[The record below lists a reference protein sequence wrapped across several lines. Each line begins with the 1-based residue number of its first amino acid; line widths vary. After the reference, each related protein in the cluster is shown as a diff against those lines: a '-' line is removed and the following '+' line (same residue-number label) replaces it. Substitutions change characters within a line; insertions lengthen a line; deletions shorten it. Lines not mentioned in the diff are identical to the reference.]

1 MTLDPSAIG
10 SRGEPRMIS
19 WSHKDVLL
27 YAVGI
32 GAGHED
38 LAFSTEHAI
47 GLPPQVYPTF
57 GVVAGS
63 DQKTPGMT
71 ALSRIGTYELG
82 AVVHGAHLLENHRP
96 IPLEGTAVVED
107 EVVSMYDKGNASVV
121 TVEERARLE
130 SGEALWT
137 SRMTVFIRGLG
148 GWGGERGP
156 AAERVVVPDRQPDHR
171 VEVPTGRDQ
180 AYVYRLSGDRNPLH
194 VDPVF
199 AQQAGF
205 DQPIL
210 HGLCTY
216 GITARV
222 ALRAVLA
229 DDVTRWRGFG
239 GRFSAPVF
247 PGETLTVSIWER
259 DDAGAVFT
267 TSVGDRVVLADGV
280 LTVGQ
285 PVGQSR

>member
-1 MTLDPSAIG
+1 MTLDPAAVG
-10 SRGEPRMIS
+10 SRGGPRHIS
-19 WSHKDVLL
+19 WTHKDVLL

-47 GLPPQVYPTF
+47 GAPPRVYPTF

-63 DQKTPGMT
+63 EQMTPGMN
-71 ALSRIGTYELG
+71 ALGRIGTYELG
-82 AVVHGAHLLENHRP
+82 AVVHGAHSLENHRP
-96 IPLEGTAVVED
+96 IPTQGTAVVED
-107 EVVSMYDKGNASVV
+107 EVVAMYDKGNASVV

-156 AAERVVVPDRQPDHR
+156 ATERIPAPDRSPDHL
-171 VEVPTGRDQ
+171 VEVTTGRDQ

-199 AQQAGF
+199 AREAGF

-216 GITARV
+216 GMTARA
-222 ALRAVLA
+222 ALRAVLD
-229 DDVTRWRGFG
+229 DDVARWRGFA

-247 PGETLTVSIWER
+247 PGETLTIAIWDQADGR
-259 DDAGAVFT
+259 ATFT
-267 TSVGDRVVLADGV
+267 TSVDDRVVLADGL
-280 LTVGQ
+280 LTYDTAVAPGA
-285 PVGQSR
+285 